1 MYDLIY
7 VLSKLQEEFQIV
19 HRDIKPSNILVFP
32 NNVVKLSDFGCSK
45 QYDLSDLTKTKTM
58 IGTANF
64 LSPQARRCYEV
75 MTGNSEESLTQW
87 DYFKSDVF
95 SLGLTLLYTST
106 FKMVGLCNMKKDRLE
121 E

>member
-1 MYDLIY
+1 
-7 VLSKLQEEFQIV
+7 
-19 HRDIKPSNILVFP
+19 
-32 NNVVKLSDFGCSK
+32 
-45 QYDLSDLTKTKTM
+45 M

-95 SLGLTLLYTST
+95 SLGLTLLYT
-106 FKMVGLCNMKKDRLE
+106 VKKLKIYNKKKIIKNQKIKNQK
-121 E
+121 

>member
-45 QYDLSDLTKTKTM
+45 RK
-58 IGTANF
+58 
-64 LSPQARRCYEV
+64 
-75 MTGNSEESLTQW
+75 SLF
-87 DYFKSDVF
+87 YI
-95 SLGLTLLYTST
+95 
-106 FKMVGLCNMKKDRLE
+106 KKKRKKLK
-121 E
+121 